1 MIKRT
6 YLLNHFQND
15 YNSCVKSCVATLYS
29 ACKDLD
35 KNVSRCFRLCGKNY
49 ILVILSLLCNIIVTI
64 HNSFK
69 VYPKI
74 AACMIRISL
83 SSWHKKYLTNEVAAL
98 TSQLALCTKR
108 FDSRL
113 VKIGCV
119 SKRIFERWKSI
130 FHPYLS
136 EDCTPIRRST
146 LNVVTKPQ
154 RSDVGSPKVSLI
166 FHNVQ
171 GKKNHKICSGFWV
184 ISLIFTDWP
193 IDSL

>member
-1 MIKRT
+1 MRK
-6 YLLNHFQND
+6 
-15 YNSCVKSCVATLYS
+15 KLYFS
-29 ACKDLD
+29 Y
-35 KNVSRCFRLCGKNY
+35 S
-49 ILVILSLLCNIIVTI
+49 LSLMQHNRHDSQFIQSLPKNSSMHDQNFSLVVTQ
-64 HNSFK
+64 
-69 VYPKI
+69 
-74 AACMIRISL
+74 
-83 SSWHKKYLTNEVAAL
+83 KYLTNEVAAL

-171 GKKNHKICSGFWV
+171 GKKNHKICSGF
-184 ISLIFTDWP
+184 
-193 IDSL
+193 